1 MKMTL
6 KDIANEVGVSVST
19 VSRVVNSR
27 TPHAASPE
35 VQQAIWEC
43 VRKNGYTPNAKSH
56 NILVNSTQT
65 IATSSPVRVIA
76 CIFARNNLN
85 VGDNAYF
92 TGMAKCFERT
102 ALALNYSTQ
111 NHFTAVELHEKNIE
125 AMSRQH
131 LDGVLVIGR
140 HDITLMEKLSKI
152 VKHIVYA
159 GLARPAGD
167 NYDCVVCDRYAIGTT
182 AAQYLMKLGH
192 RKIGYIGEIE
202 NEISF
207 DGFTNALKSSGLEL
221 DPNMTINLY
230 ASMENGYIGMKKL
243 LESKNLPTAVFC
255 MNDYVAVGA
264 MRAVHEYG
272 IRCPEEISILGV
284 DDIEAASYTTPKLS
298 TIHTPMEELGSIASK
313 ILIDRIEG
321 GHTINMK
328 VLLPFNIIE
337 RESCK
342 SIN

>member
-1 MKMTL
+1 M
-6 KDIANEVGVSVST
+6 
-19 VSRVVNSR
+19 
-27 TPHAASPE
+27 
-35 VQQAIWEC
+35 
-43 VRKNGYTPNAKSH
+43 
-56 NILVNSTQT
+56 
-65 IATSSPVRVIA
+65 
-76 CIFARNNLN
+76 
-85 VGDNAYF
+85 
-92 TGMAKCFERT
+92 
-102 ALALNYSTQ
+102 
-111 NHFTAVELHEKNIE
+111 
-125 AMSRQH
+125 
-131 LDGVLVIGR
+131 
-140 HDITLMEKLSKI
+140 
-152 VKHIVYA
+152 
-159 GLARPAGD
+159 GLG
-167 NYDCVVCDRYAIGTT
+167 
-182 AAQYLMKLGH
+182 Q

-264 MRAVHEYG
+264 MSAVHECG

>member
-1 MKMTL
+1 MKITL
-6 KDIANEVGVSVST
+6 KDIANDVGVSIST

-27 TPHAASPE
+27 NPNAASPE
-35 VQQAIWEC
+35 IQQRIWES
-43 VRKNGYTPNAKSH
+43 VRNSGYIPNTKSRKNYT
-56 NILVNSTQT
+56 ILDQNSDTQSSVN
-65 IATSSPVRVIA
+65 VIA

-92 TGMAKCFERT
+92 TGMARCFERT
-102 ALALNYSTQ
+102 ALELNYSTQ

-140 HDITLMEKLSKI
+140 HDKVLIEKLSKF

-159 GLARPAGD
+159 GLARPAAD
-167 NYDCVVCDRYAIGTT
+167 TYDSVVCDRYAIGTT
-182 AAQYLMKLGH
+182 AARYLMDLGH
-192 RKIGYIGEIE
+192 RKIGYIGEID
-202 NEISF
+202 NEITF
-207 DGFTNALKSSGLEL
+207 DGFSIELKANGLDL
-221 DPNMTINLY
+221 TQNSVINLY

-243 LESKNLPTAVFC
+243 LDSKNHPTAVFC

-264 MRAVHEYG
+264 MRAVHESG
-272 IRCPEEISILGV
+272 INCPKEISILGV
-284 DDIEAASYTTPKLS
+284 DDIEAAAYTTPKLT

-328 VLLPFNIIE
+328 VQLPFHIIE
-337 RESCK
+337 RESCI
-342 SIN
+342 SIK